1 MVTVLQRLLGV
12 SLDLEPLDKEILKAM
27 SVFKRMEEVQ
37 KEMESL
43 TKGSLEREARK
54 MTYIS

>member
-1 MVTVLQRLLGV
+1 VQLKHYKARM
-12 SLDLEPLDKEILKAM
+12 EEILKAM